1 MTRRDH
7 GVVASLVLVMA
18 FIVGLL
24 AAPAFAPPA
33 PTPTPQPVRSASP
46 PRLYREGVVGRPAGI
61 NPLTAQSAAED
72 TLVGLVFSGLVA
84 LGPDDTRVPGLA
96 SEWSTSADGREWT
109 FRIRAN
115 ARWHDGEPVTAHD
128 VAFTIGVLQDPTYLG
143 PGGASWRDVT
153 VTEVDPRT
161 VRFSLT
167 TPLGGFLQA
176 ATQPIVPA
184 HLLEGV
190 PVGLLSEHPFGQEPV
205 GSGPYR
211 LVSID
216 DDHAVLEPA
225 SLERADTDGRP
236 GGPLVGATPRPSPS
250 PTAAPLPGSTQ
261 PGIEILFYESDEA
274 LVDGYEAGDVDAA
287 GALGPDEAGR
297 LAALPGSR
305 VLRYPTTTLTTVV
318 FNLRPSRPEFREAR
332 VRFALL
338 TAIDRAGIV
347 EEAFGGYATPSDV
360 PIPPASWAYDGT
372 IRGPIAYDREA
383 AARGLADAG
392 WKAEDGSWTIPG
404 ASSPVAFELLSPD
417 AGTNPRAFGTAAAIA
432 EDWRRVGLDVTH
444 VPLPPAEL
452 VTNRLRTG
460 NFAAAVVDVNIGLDP
475 DLYPLLASTQAGSQG
490 LNLAGLQDAQLDAL
504 LVAARSPGT
513 DEARRAA
520 YRALQEALLSA
531 QYVLPICFRDEVVVV
546 RDVLRGPVPR
556 PIATVRD
563 RFWDVLTWRL
573 AADR

>member
-7 GVVASLVLVMA
+7 GVVASLVLVLA

-33 PTPTPQPVRSASP
+33 ASPSPTPVRSASP
-46 PRLYREGVVGRPAGI
+46 PRLYREGVVGRPASV
-61 NPLTAQSAAED
+61 NPLTAQTAAED

-96 SEWSTSADGREWT
+96 SDWTTSADGREWT

-143 PGGASWRDVT
+143 PVGASWRDVT
-153 VTEVDPRT
+153 VTEVDART

-190 PVGLLSEHPFGQEPV
+190 SVGLLTEHPFGQAPV

-211 LVSID
+211 LATLD
-216 DDHAVLEPA
+216 DDHAILEPA
-225 SLERADTDGRP
+225 TFELDDVDGRP
-236 GGPLVGATPRPSPS
+236 GGPLVGATPRPSPT
-250 PTAAPLPGSTQ
+250 PTPVPLPGSIQ
-261 PGIEILFYESDEA
+261 PGIEIRFFDNRDALSEA
-274 LVDGYEAGDVDAA
+274 YAAGEVDAA
-287 GALGPDEAGR
+287 TGLGPVEAAR
-297 LAALPGSR
+297 LAGQPGSR
-305 VLRYPTTTLTTVV
+305 ELRYPTTTLTTVI
-318 FNLRPSRPEFREAR
+318 FNLRPSRPEFREPR

-338 TAIDRAGIV
+338 TGIDRQGIV
-347 EEAFGGYATPSDV
+347 ETAFGGRAAISDV
-360 PIPPASWAYDGT
+360 PIPPASWAHDDT
-372 IRGPIAYDREA
+372 IRAPIAYDREA

-392 WKAEDGSWTIPG
+392 WKAKDGTWTMPG
-404 ASSPVAFELLSPD
+404 ATKPVAFELLSLD
-417 AGTNPRAFGTAAAIA
+417 QGTNAASFSAAAAIA
-432 EDWRRVGLDVTH
+432 EHWRRLGLDVTH
-444 VPLPPAEL
+444 VALPPAEL

-460 NFAAAVVDVNIGLDP
+460 AFAAAVVDVNIGLDP

-490 LNLAGLQDAQLDAL
+490 LNIAGLQDPQLDGL
-504 LVAARSPGT
+504 LIAARSPGT
-513 DEARRAA
+513 EANRQAA
-520 YRALQEALLSA
+520 YRALQESLLSA
-531 QYVLPICFRDEVVVV
+531 QYVLPIAFRDEVVVA
-546 RDVLRGPVPR
+546 RDVLRGPAPR
-556 PIATVRD
+556 PIGSVRD

>member
-7 GVVASLVLVMA
+7 GVVASLVLVLA

-24 AAPAFAPPA
+24 AAPAFGPPA
-33 PTPTPQPVRSASP
+33 ASPSPEPVRSAMP
-46 PRLYREGVVGRPAGI
+46 PRLYREGVVGRPASI
-61 NPLTAQSAAED
+61 NPLTAQSAVEE

-96 SEWSTSADGREWT
+96 SHWTIADDGREWT
-109 FRIRAN
+109 FVIRAD

-143 PGGASWRDVT
+143 PVGASWRDVT
-153 VTEVDPRT
+153 VTEVDERT
-161 VRFSLT
+161 IRFSLT

-190 PVGLLSEHPFGQEPV
+190 PVGLLTEHPFGQEPI

-211 LVSID
+211 LAGLD
-216 DDHAVLEPA
+216 DDHAILEPA
-225 SLERADTDGRP
+225 TSEPADVDGRP
-236 GGPLVGATPRPSPS
+236 GGPFVGTPQPSPS
-250 PTAAPLPGSTQ
+250 PTPAPLPGSTQ
-261 PGIEILFYESDEA
+261 PGIEIRFYDDREA
-274 LVDGYEAGDVDAA
+274 LAEGYLAGAVDAA
-287 GALGPDEAGR
+287 GGLGPVEAAR
-297 LAALPGSR
+297 LAGQPGSR
-305 VLRYPTTTLTTVV
+305 ELRYPTTTLTTVI
-318 FNLRPSRPEFREAR
+318 FNLRPSRPEFREPR

-338 TAIDRAGIV
+338 TGINRQAIVDA
-347 EEAFGGYATPSDV
+347 AFGGRAAISDV
-360 PIPPASWAYDGT
+360 PIPPASWAHDDT
-372 IRGPIAYDREA
+372 IRPPITYDREA
-383 AARGLADAG
+383 ATRGLADAG
-392 WKAEDGSWTIPG
+392 WKAADGTWTMPG
-404 ASSPVAFELLSPD
+404 ATKPVAFELLSLD
-417 AGTNPRAFGTAAAIA
+417 EGTNAASFATAAAIA
-432 EDWRRVGLDVTH
+432 ADWRRLGLDVTH

-460 NFAAAVVDVNIGLDP
+460 AFAAAVVDVNIGLDP

-490 LNLAGLQDAQLDAL
+490 LNLAGLQDAHLDGL

-513 DEARRAA
+513 DEYRQTA
-520 YRALQEALLSA
+520 YRALQESLLSS
-531 QYVLPICFRDEVVVV
+531 QYLLPVAFRDEVVVA

-556 PIATVRD
+556 PIGSVRD